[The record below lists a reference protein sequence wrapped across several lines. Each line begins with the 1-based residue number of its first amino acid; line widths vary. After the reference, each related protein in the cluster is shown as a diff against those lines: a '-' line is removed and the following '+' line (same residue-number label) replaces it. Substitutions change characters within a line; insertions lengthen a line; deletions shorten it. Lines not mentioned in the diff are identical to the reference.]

1 MLNDYTK
8 RNSLIFNKA
17 INAFPH
23 NIQVLV
29 EQNTAS

>member
-8 RNSLIFNKA
+8 RNSLIFNKV
-17 INAFPH
+17 NNVFPR